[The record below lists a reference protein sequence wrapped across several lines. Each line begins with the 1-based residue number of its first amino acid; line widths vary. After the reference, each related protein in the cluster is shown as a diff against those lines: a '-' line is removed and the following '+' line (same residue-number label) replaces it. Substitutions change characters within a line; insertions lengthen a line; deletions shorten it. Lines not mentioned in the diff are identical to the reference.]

1 MEQLGV
7 STGDQITAH
16 PAVSWPLWGRLAI
29 TVVVGLYVL
38 GHRLTNAGQARVLM
52 AVAWAVGAYALVALA
67 IDDQSKPW
75 VWDPL
80 PSFGL
85 FPNRNHT
92 ATILVMGVLAGVTAL
107 SSYLRH
113 GHGGWAGLA
122 LLPTA
127 LSSAVLLG
135 YCESRAGL
143 LLLVGGVVA
152 WVAGQW
158 VGKTLK
164 VSRRSAVV
172 IGLVLVVIGLLF
184 ASSDSEV
191 KDRIFKEV
199 PVAPRAPI
207 SVTVAGGGA
216 KSGAGTAG
224 TAAKTP
230 ASAAVKGVVP
240 AAAPSPASV
249 AESEVDFDL
258 GLERDGR
265 WPIYRDTWNLIRA
278 TGWTGVGQGMFEHV
292 MPRYR
297 RFSTSD
303 ARALHP
309 ESDWWWLAAEGGV
322 PCALALA
329 ALVGLVAWGS
339 IRGGI
344 GHRGWT
350 LRWGGLVAAMVVP
363 VHGLGDV
370 PGHRSALALL
380 AVVLVASSFRAEPG
394 MTRPTRRW
402 HRYPLQLVGVM
413 VALAGAW
420 LLWAHWGGRP
430 PLPMVAATEA
440 KKVAWSLYRE
450 DEARQQAAKKAAAD
464 AAAAAAKAAAAEKQ
478 AGGSAAGVVAADAIV
493 AAAAPVE
500 QDLLLRAF
508 QLNEEALRIM
518 PMHAGLQYQRGVV
531 ALHFEEWEAVT
542 DQAFAA
548 QRLLDPLI
556 PVVPL
561 NQALAWGTIDEER
574 TVRLWVD
581 AMARATA
588 AVRATPVLPP
598 AAMTVAAVYGRI
610 LEQARTEPL
619 MRRALDLASTDHA
632 LTLAWCQRAPV
643 AVLEVEMPSLLAI
656 AESEEEKQAL
666 QALWEKRKK

>member
-1 MEQLGV
+1 
-7 STGDQITAH
+7 
-16 PAVSWPLWGRLAI
+16 
-29 TVVVGLYVL
+29 
-38 GHRLTNAGQARVLM
+38 
-52 AVAWAVGAYALVALA
+52 
-67 IDDQSKPW
+67 
-75 VWDPL
+75 
-80 PSFGL
+80 
-85 FPNRNHT
+85 
-92 ATILVMGVLAGVTAL
+92 
-107 SSYLRH
+107 
-113 GHGGWAGLA
+113 
-122 LLPTA
+122 
-127 LSSAVLLG
+127 
-135 YCESRAGL
+135 
-143 LLLVGGVVA
+143 
-152 WVAGQW
+152 
-158 VGKTLK
+158 
-164 VSRRSAVV
+164 
-172 IGLVLVVIGLLF
+172 
-184 ASSDSEV
+184 
-191 KDRIFKEV
+191 
-199 PVAPRAPI
+199 
-207 SVTVAGGGA
+207 
-216 KSGAGTAG
+216 
-224 TAAKTP
+224 
-230 ASAAVKGVVP
+230 
-240 AAAPSPASV
+240 
-249 AESEVDFDL
+249 
-258 GLERDGR
+258 
-265 WPIYRDTWNLIRA
+265 
-278 TGWTGVGQGMFEHV
+278 
-292 MPRYR
+292 
-297 RFSTSD
+297 
-303 ARALHP
+303 
-309 ESDWWWLAAEGGV
+309 
-322 PCALALA
+322 
-329 ALVGLVAWGS
+329 
-339 IRGGI
+339 
-344 GHRGWT
+344 
-350 LRWGGLVAAMVVP
+350 
-363 VHGLGDV
+363 V

-632 LTLAWCQRAPV
+632 LTLAWCQRVPV
-643 AVLEVEMPSLLAI
+643 AVLEVEMPGLLAI
-656 AESEEEKQAL
+656 AESEEEREAL